1 VGSQRGW
8 LGAGL
13 GSTLMSFQSGMG
25 TLFRRATA
33 NTPPPP
39 TPPGSGFH
47 FNPATTK
54 VAAAAAQVAAVA
66 SAPPPLSANTPTP
79 LALFAPFQ
87 TAVAA
92 IARPPATTTTAPA
105 TTIATPP
112 AAAARARANAPAAH
126 TTAPATS
133 ATPLAAATHAPALTA
148 HTSAHPAG
156 NVHTARVTSDKHV
169 TGQGDGG
176 GSRPH
181 GKART
186 VHMARVTGLAY
197 SVLALGAT
205 AISQPSDHCAVICSF
220 SVALD

>member
-1 VGSQRGW
+1 MT
-8 LGAGL
+8 GL
-13 GSTLMSFQSGMG
+13 GSTLSSFQSGMG
-25 TLFRRATA
+25 TFFRRATA

-47 FNPATTK
+47 LNPATTK
-54 VAAAAAQVAAVA
+54 LQPLQQVAAVA
-66 SAPPPLSANTPTP
+66 SAPPPLSANIPAP

-112 AAAARARANAPAAH
+112 AAAARERANAPAAH
-126 TTAPATS
+126 ATAPATS

-176 GSRPH
+176 RSRPH